1 MKFSQLFAVSLL
13 FVSLSSHAG
22 LVHQYRFDG
31 SLADD
36 QGGPSL
42 VALGGT
48 VTGGRFVFDANQG
61 LVLNE
66 NLGAEY
72 TLDFLYNFVSQS
84 SYRKLVDYA
93 AGASDN
99 GVYTNAG
106 IVDLYTNGSH
116 MAAGVG
122 TMNNVDSQ
130 VTVTRDALGV
140 MNAYVNQ
147 QLVLTFNDSAG
158 ALVFGNV
165 ASFFMDDGVQGTEA
179 SAGQV
184 DFLRIYDSALTG
196 AEVRALAVP
205 FAPAGNNVP
214 EPASAALLLAG
225 IGMLGLARRR
235 QRGR

>member
-1 MKFSQLFAVSLL
+1 MKLSQLFAVSLL
-13 FVSLSSHAG
+13 FVSFSSHAG

-48 VTGGRFVFDANQG
+48 VTGGRYVFDANQG

-66 NLGAEY
+66 NLGAKY
-72 TLDFLYNFVSQS
+72 TLDFLYNFASQS
-84 SYRKLVDYA
+84 GYRKLVDYA
-93 AGASDN
+93 TGTSDK

-106 IVDLYTNGSH
+106 IVDFYTNGSH
-116 MAAGVG
+116 IAAGGG

-130 VTVTRDALGV
+130 VTVTRDALGI
-140 MNAYVNQ
+140 MNAYVDR
-147 QLVLTFNDSAG
+147 QLVLTLSGSTN
-158 ALVFGNV
+158 ALVFGDV
-165 ASFFMDDGVQGTEA
+165 ARFFMDDGVQGTEA

-184 DFLRIYDSALTG
+184 DFIRIFDSALTG
-196 AEVRALAVP
+196 AEVAALGAP
-205 FAPAGNNVP
+205 LPPAGHNVP
-214 EPASAALLLAG
+214 EPASAALVLAG
-225 IGMLGLARRR
+225 IGILGLARRR